1 MRESHPGA
9 IMIRKFI
16 VVLLPVFILVSGIS
30 LSSCETTSH
39 AEQGEIIGGVLGGV
53 LGSQVG
59 EGHGKTAAIIV
70 GTIAGA
76 MIGRHIGETMDETDR
91 MQTAV
96 ALNTARTGEATMWV
110 NPDNGNQY
118 TVTPTGTFERSDG
131 PCREFRLDAKVGDQ
145 PNQEVYGTACLQA
158 DGSWLIR

>member
-1 MRESHPGA
+1 
-9 IMIRKFI
+9 MIRKTLAG
-16 VVLLPVFILVSGIS
+16 LLPVLILVAGIP

-59 EGHGKTAAIIV
+59 EGRGQTAAIIV

-76 MIGRHIGETMDETDR
+76 MIGRHIGETMDEADR
-91 MQTAV
+91 MQTAA
-96 ALNTARTGEATMWV
+96 ALTSARTGEATTWV

-118 TVTPTGTFERSDG
+118 TVTPTGTFERSEG

-145 PNQEVYGTACLQA
+145 ANQDVYGTACLQA